1 MKIIKINFRKL
12 KFIVCDTFKA
22 STQTGKVFI
31 YRLYFIFIACF
42 HIFTYEC
49 NQYCARLRYFYLR
62 VSWSFWN
69 SVSFLFWND
78 WIRNRISNMTALS
91 LNISAKDKIWS
102 VFRLFEKILELEQKF
117 EYGCDILNHITL
129 IFSISSTKFSWIFLE
144 PMANER
150 PIEKFH
156 ENFSTLDKCPIE
168 RVRRYERSCDLF
180 YWKSVR
186 KDVRP
191 WPHSW
196 PWSHWPI
203 ISRPRDTSAD
213 LSYD

>member
-12 KFIVCDTFKA
+12 KFIVCNTFKA

-91 LNISAKDKIWS
+91 LSIW
-102 VFRLFEKILELEQKF
+102 LQKF
-117 EYGCDILNHITL
+117 RSSLCLLRKGAVTILNFGFLAIRKKTG
-129 IFSISSTKFSWIFLE
+129 IWTKFLNMTAISL
-144 PMANER
+144 
-150 PIEKFH
+150 
-156 ENFSTLDKCPIE
+156 
-168 RVRRYERSCDLF
+168 
-180 YWKSVR
+180 
-186 KDVRP
+186 
-191 WPHSW
+191 
-196 PWSHWPI
+196 I
-203 ISRPRDTSAD
+203 I
-213 LSYD
+213 